1 MYICTTMAKQK
12 LFLLI
17 IQIFLCTSTYLFA
30 CSCSREWND
39 SFLKTARL
47 SEHVA
52 LVKVL
57 SFDAFLDDAFHSK
70 KEKIPFAMTVEV
82 IQNYK
87 GFTEREKITIY
98 GDNGILCRPYLN
110 VFELDAYYL
119 IAPIEYGY
127 EGEQRFE
134 FFVCRTDY
142 LKVNMSSRK
151 VFGNYSLF
159 RNTVSLATFDWQM
172 KHGNW
177 DVELII
183 IVFLLI
189 TGTYFIKRRKAQ
201 KLV

>member
-1 MYICTTMAKQK
+1 MVIKK
-12 LFLLI
+12 ILLLVL
-17 IQIFLCTSTYLFA
+17 QTYLCACTHLYA
-30 CSCSREWND
+30 CSCTSDWND
-39 SFLKTARL
+39 TFLRTARAN
-47 SEHVA
+47 EYVA
-52 LVKVL
+52 LVKIL
-57 SFDAFLDDAFHSK
+57 SFDAFLNDAFHSK

-87 GFTEREKITIY
+87 GFTEGERITIY

-119 IAPIEYGY
+119 IAPIEYEY

-159 RNTVSLATFDWQM
+159 RNTVTLATFDWQM